1 MGESNVMTIQ
11 QRLLEMA
18 ETSELLTVGGDLNA
32 LLFKLSERARALTN
46 ADFAALGTFGDDGM
60 LSRFIYSGIDERTA
74 RRMGNP
80 PIGRGLLGD
89 LVRAEVPLRIG
100 DLQLDTRYTG
110 WPEGHPDMCAFIGV
124 PIRAGG
130 RTIGSIY
137 MTRVRGRES
146 FNETDELAAAILAL
160 QAAAT
165 VAVIS
170 AHERKGR
177 LALLEERERIAHDLH
192 DGTIQMLYALG
203 LECDA
208 MATNEELPENIR
220 ENLEAKVVRINQMIT
235 DIRNYITMLESETPQ
250 GTPNLSRDL
259 AFVVRQLVPPGVHT
273 VVNVTAAALQELSNR
288 EVEDLLYIAREA
300 ISNAVRHSGGSKIAV
315 DLRQSQDETALTV
328 QDNGIGFDPAIQR
341 TGLGS
346 VTMRTRAD
354 RLGAELTVL
363 AIPGMGVTVRVAVPR
378 RKDD

>member
-1 MGESNVMTIQ
+1 MPDTHVMSIQ
-11 QRLLEMA
+11 QRLLEMG
-18 ETSELLTVGGDLNA
+18 ETSELLTVGGDLNI
-32 LLFKLSERARALTN
+32 LLFKLAERARTLTD
-46 ADFAALGTFGDDGM
+46 ADFAALGTFGDDSM
-60 LSRFIYSGIDERTA
+60 LNRFIYSGIDERTA
-74 RRMGNP
+74 RMMGNP
-80 PIGRGLLGD
+80 PIGRGLLGE
-89 LVRAEVPLRIG
+89 LARQEVPLRID
-100 DLQLDTRYTG
+100 DLQRDGRFTG

-146 FNETDELAAAILAL
+146 FNEGDELAAAILAL

-165 VAVIS
+165 VVIIS
-170 AHERKGR
+170 AHERTGR

-208 MATNEELPENIR
+208 MACNEAFPEDIR
-220 ENLEAKVVRINQMIT
+220 DDISAKVVRINQMIT
-235 DIRNYITMLESETPQ
+235 DIRSYITMLESDAPQ
-250 GTPNLSRDL
+250 GTPNLPRDL

-273 VVNVTAAALQELSNR
+273 MVNVTAAALQELGNR

-315 DLRQSQDETALTV
+315 DLRQSEHETALTV
-328 QDNGIGFDPAIQR
+328 QDNGIGFDPAHVR
-341 TGLGS
+341 TGLGT

-354 RLGAELTVL
+354 RLGADLTVL

-378 RKDD
+378 RRDD